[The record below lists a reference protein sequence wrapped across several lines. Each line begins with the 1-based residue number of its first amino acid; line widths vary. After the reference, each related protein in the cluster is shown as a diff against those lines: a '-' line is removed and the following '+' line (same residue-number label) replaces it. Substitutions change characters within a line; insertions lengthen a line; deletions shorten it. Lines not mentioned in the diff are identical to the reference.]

1 MNLKSVT
8 TLTLIAALAGPVAA
22 AEPNIDPGMW
32 ETTSTITM
40 KAAQFSMPQR
50 TETNRE
56 CVTAD
61 KIAKGQAFLDNN
73 KDCEF
78 SRKEMRADGMDY
90 TMICNSPEGGTV
102 TMNSS
107 MQFNGKTM
115 SGTVDG
121 SMESPMGQMTMTI
134 ELSGKR
140 TGDCSP

>member
-1 MNLKSVT
+1 MDFKSMTLVALSVT
-8 TLTLIAALAGPVAA
+8 LAGPVAA
-22 AEPNIDPGMW
+22 ADPNINPGMW

-40 KAAQFSMPQR
+40 KAAQLSMPQR
-50 TETNRE
+50 TETNSE

-61 KIAKGQAFLDNN
+61 KIAKGQAFLEDN

-90 TMICNSPEGGTV
+90 TMTCNNPEGGTV

-107 MQFNGKTM
+107 MQFNGETM
-115 SGTVDG
+115 TGTVDG
-121 SMESPMGQMTMTI
+121 TMESPMGPMTMKI

-140 TGDCSP
+140 TGACSP